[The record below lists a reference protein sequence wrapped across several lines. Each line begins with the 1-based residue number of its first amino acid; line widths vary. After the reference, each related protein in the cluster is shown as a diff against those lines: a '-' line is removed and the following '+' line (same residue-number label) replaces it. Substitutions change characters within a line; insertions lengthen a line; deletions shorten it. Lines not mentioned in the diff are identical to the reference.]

1 MLRKIVMFTFVVCVP
16 VMAAA
21 QTAETK
27 PIVKKGSAAVT
38 KPSDGHEMFTSYC
51 APCHGRTGKG
61 DGPAARALDPKP
73 ADLTQFTKKH
83 GGTAFP
89 IKDFEDKVS
98 GMAMSPA
105 HGNTDMPV
113 WGPILRQLGNDTMR
127 VYNLRTYVETLQQ

>member
-16 VMAAA
+16 VLAAG

-27 PIVKKGSAAVT
+27 PIVKKGGAAVT
-38 KPSDGHEMFTSYC
+38 NPSDGQAMFGSYC
-51 APCHGRTGKG
+51 APCHGRSGKG

-73 ADLTQFTKKH
+73 ADLTQLTKKH
-83 GGTAFP
+83 GGTAFTS
-89 IKDFEDKVS
+89 KDFEDKVS

-127 VYNLRTYVETLQQ
+127 MYNLRTYVETLQQ